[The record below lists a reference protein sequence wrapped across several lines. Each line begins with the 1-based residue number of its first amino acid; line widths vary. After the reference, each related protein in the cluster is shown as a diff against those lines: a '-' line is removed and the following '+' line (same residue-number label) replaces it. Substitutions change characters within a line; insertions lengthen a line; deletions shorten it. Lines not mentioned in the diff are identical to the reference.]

1 MCRRPADPG
10 SVQTGRKPLPTR
22 GPTFGRLPQEHPMAK
37 KNHPGSTHVTKQT
50 LMTSVVLALM
60 VGFFGGLVFGIY
72 KTSSDLPTA
81 QPGGGMNEEQG
92 RARMLQALMDK
103 VRQNPEDVAS
113 WIQLGHLHF
122 DRNAVPEAIE
132 AYEKALALDPNNAP
146 VHTDLGIMYRRA
158 KRPEDAVR
166 SFDRAIAIDPKLE
179 NPHFNKGIV
188 LLHDLNDREGAIR
201 AWEELL
207 RINPTAMAPNGQSV
221 DQLIMHYREH
231 EQP

>member
-1 MCRRPADPG
+1 MSKNTAPARAYV
-10 SVQTGRKPLPTR
+10 S
-22 GPTFGRLPQEHPMAK
+22 
-37 KNHPGSTHVTKQT
+37 KQT

-72 KTSSDLPTA
+72 KSSGILPTG
-81 QPGGGMNEEQG
+81 PGGSDRMTEEQG
-92 RARMLQALMDK
+92 RAQMLQALMDK
-103 VRQNPEDVAS
+103 VRQDPNDTAA

-132 AYEKALALDPNNAP
+132 AYEKALALEPNNAL
-146 VHTDLGIMYRRA
+146 VRTDLGIMYRRA
-158 KRPEDAVR
+158 NRPEDAVR
-166 SFDRAIAIDPKLE
+166 EFDRAIAIDPKLE

-188 LLHDLNDREGAIR
+188 LLHDLEDREGAIR

-207 RINPTAMAPNGQSV
+207 RLNPTAMAPNGQSV